1 MLNITYIYMDKQ
13 KDDYFRRA
21 LDEYAKRIS
30 KYAKFTEKI
39 VKPVSL
45 PENPSKAQI
54 DAALEKEGQ
63 MLCDATPKGA
73 YRIALCVE
81 GQKVSSEKFAQLF
94 EKVSNMG
101 KSEICFFVG
110 SSYGLSENFKKA
122 CDARISFSDMTFP
135 HGLFGVMLAEQI
147 YRAFTINAGE
157 KYHK

>member
-1 MLNITYIYMDKQ
+1 MDKQ
-13 KDDYFRRA
+13 KDDYFRKA

-81 GQKVSSEKFAQLF
+81 GQKVSSEKFAALF

-110 SSYGLSENFKKA
+110 SSYGLSQNFKNA

-135 HGLFGVMLAEQI
+135 HGLFGVMLTEQI